1 MSNPQFTFAQTSFE
15 KGSFWDR
22 KRNAVRNSTIPFQL
36 DMLKKTG
43 RYDAFKLE
51 WQPIYDDPPDHWPV
65 PKHLFWDSDVAKWI
79 EGAVY
84 FLEDAKD
91 PPIDEAIAQLVE
103 WIEKAQQPDGYLNI
117 HFTVVKPNE
126 RWSNL
131 RDLHELYNC
140 GHLIEAALSH
150 KQHYGNDDLLNPIR
164 KYADLLCKKF
174 GPNAD
179 QMHGYPGHPEIEL
192 ALLRLYTQTRDTKYR
207 DLALYFITERGNPN
221 GVSGKHFYENEAI
234 ERGEHQNMRPNYWP
248 TPLSFWYQQAHKPLL
263 EQESVEGHSVRA
275 MYLLTSVAD
284 ASLQDSNFRKQYE
297 PVLERLWSNM
307 VQKKMYLTGGIGAI
321 KQWEGFGIDYF
332 LPQSSDEGG
341 CYAETC
347 ASIGV
352 MMLAER
358 MLQLDLDS
366 KYADVMELCM
376 YNAVLTGISLD
387 GKAFTYVNQL
397 GSSDGDPS
405 KREEW
410 FDCACCPP
418 NVTRLLGTL
427 GGYLWTHKEVK
438 PSEVDIDI
446 HLYTSA
452 TLTFKASEKRVQLVQ
467 KSQWPWSGDVEFEL
481 DSEPSLN
488 VCLRLRIPQWAES
501 WSIHPAPPSATL
513 AKGYI
518 KLSSSWVKENPHFK
532 LSIPIKP
539 RYISPHFL
547 TGQSIAAVAR
557 GPLIYCAEDVDN
569 TWALSDHFKTVV
581 LDTSVSLEE
590 ELIDNLANG
599 EPCIKIKAPNAAKV
613 LRFEEHGCNPNWIGS
628 TSSLKS
634 ETMTFVPFYARA
646 NRGGKGQMRV
656 GLRTKDGLM

>member
-1 MSNPQFTFAQTSFE
+1 MSYPQVTFKQTAFE
-15 KGSFWDR
+15 KDSFWDLR
-22 KRNAVRNSTIPFQL
+22 RNAIRNSTIPFQL

-51 WQPIYDDPPDHWPV
+51 WKPIYGDPPPSWPV

-84 FLEDAKD
+84 FLEEEKD
-91 PPIDEAIAQLVE
+91 SSINEAVGQLVD
-103 WIEKAQQPDGYLNI
+103 WIGKAQQPDGYLNI
-117 HFTVVKPNE
+117 HFTVVEPDK

-150 KQHYGNDDLLNPIR
+150 HQHYGNDDLLDPLK

-174 GPNAD
+174 GPGPD
-179 QMHGYPGHPEIEL
+179 QRHGYPGHPELEL
-192 ALLRLYTQTRDTKYR
+192 ALIRLSERTGDIKYR
-207 DLALYFITERGNPN
+207 NLATYFITERGNPKGVN
-221 GVSGKHFYENEAI
+221 GQHFYDVETQA
-234 ERGEHQNMRPNYWP
+234 RGDHINMRPNCFPMARSY
-248 TPLSFWYQQAHKPLL
+248 WYQQAHKPLL
-263 EQESVEGHSVRA
+263 EQETIEGHSVRA

-284 ASLQDSNFRKQYE
+284 MALYDSDFRKIYM

-321 KQWEGFGIDYF
+321 DQWEGFGIDYF
-332 LPQSSDEGG
+332 LPQSADEGG

-358 MLQLDLDS
+358 MLQLDLDA
-366 KYADVMELCM
+366 KYADVLELNL
-376 YNAVLTGISLD
+376 YNAVLTSVSLD

-397 GSSDGDPS
+397 GSSDGNPS

-418 NVTRLLGTL
+418 NVTRLIGTL
-427 GGYLWTHKEVK
+427 GGYVWTHREKG
-438 PSEVDIDI
+438 PSTVHINV

-452 TLTFKASEKRVQLVQ
+452 TLTFEAFGKRAQLVQ
-467 KSQWPWSGDVEFEL
+467 RTKWPWVGEVEFEL
-481 DSEPSLN
+481 VPDETLDISLH
-488 VCLRLRIPQWAES
+488 LRIPQWADS
-501 WSIHPAPPSATL
+501 WSLEPSLPGASIT
-513 AKGYI
+513 KGYLEI
-518 KLSSSWVKENPHFK
+518 PSFWVKENTYFK

-539 RYISPHFL
+539 RYISPHFF
-547 TGQSIAAVAR
+547 TGQSVAAVAR
-557 GPLIYCAEDVDN
+557 GPLVYCAEDVDN
-569 TWALSDHFKTVV
+569 PWAPSDHFKTTI
-581 LDTSVSLEE
+581 LDTTIPLEE
-590 ELIDNLANG
+590 YYVRLADKEG
-599 EPCIKIKAPNAAKV
+599 WISVKAPNAARI
-613 LRFEEHGCNPNWIGS
+613 LRFNEGS
-628 TSSLKS
+628 CSADWTGRTSISKP
-634 ETMTFVPFYARA
+634 ETVTFVPYFARA

-656 GLRTKDGLM
+656 GLRTKAGLM